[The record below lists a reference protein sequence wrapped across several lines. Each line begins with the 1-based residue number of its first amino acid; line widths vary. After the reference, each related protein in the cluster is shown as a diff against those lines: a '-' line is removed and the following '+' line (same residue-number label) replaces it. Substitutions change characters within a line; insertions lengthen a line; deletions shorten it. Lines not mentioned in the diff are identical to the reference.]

1 MRHGIDGSLEED
13 GEVFDETAM
22 MFGCRLRYGTGYQ
35 EQQLESMHWRSNRC
49 ISDDW
54 AGECGHRDD
63 MRIVQ
68 EKRCRRLQ
76 MTRRIGR
83 TRR

>member
-1 MRHGIDGSLEED
+1 
-13 GEVFDETAM
+13 
-22 MFGCRLRYGTGYQ
+22 
-35 EQQLESMHWRSNRC
+35 MHWRSNRC